1 MKTIETLKKYQTPL
15 IIAGVAFFGYIGYK
29 IYRKRKPSDGSALIK
44 DEKDAKLK
52 GQVLSYTLS
61 SYQGLANTIFNSYQQ
76 RYNIFNQVDE
86 KIVLSAISKMNND
99 LDVVQL
105 IKAFEKRRAPIP
117 FGNFFTDPVTL
128 PEWLSIG
135 LEASE
140 IKAVNDMLSKKGISF
155 KF

>member
-1 MKTIETLKKYQTPL
+1 MKTIETLKKYQVP
-15 IIAGVAFFGYIGYK
+15 IIITGAAFLGYIGYK
-29 IYRKRKPSDGSALIK
+29 LYKKRNPSDASAIIK
-44 DEKDAKLK
+44 DERDAKLK
-52 GQVLSYTLS
+52 GLSLSYTLTT
-61 SYQGLANTIFNSYQQ
+61 YQGLASTIFNSYQQ
-76 RYNIFNQVDE
+76 RFNIFNQVDE
-86 KIVLSAISKMNND
+86 TIVLSAISKMNND

-105 IKAFEKRRAPIP
+105 IKAFGKRRAPIP

-140 IKAVNDMLSKKGISF
+140 ILAVNNVLVKKGISF